1 MEISNAKVSVIIPV
15 YNGANFILDAIECV
29 LKQTHTNLEII
40 VIDDC
45 STDNTLTVLTNT
57 NLPITLLNLPVN
69 QGASAA
75 RNMGLK
81 HAIGDYVAF
90 LDADDLWSTHYIA
103 TMLKSLQTSSEHD
116 FIYCLHNQIRMGAA
130 SEICHLKRPITQAIA
145 LSLLAVFKHP
155 YMATSAMLFKRS
167 MLEYVAEFDSNL
179 KTAEDIDFVL
189 RAAEYKPI
197 LKLNTALVEV
207 RIRDGSLGQA
217 VGSYKDNIDVIAQFL
232 LRNPEFKVK
241 EASAITELYEEIYY
255 CWLRE
260 LLYIRSFKSFYQQSA
275 TAIRISPSFRILRL
289 MVKSIPVLIL
299 AVFFKK

>member
-81 HAIGDYVAF
+81 HAIGDYIAF
-90 LDADDLWSTHYIA
+90 LDADDLWSTYYIE

-130 SEICHLKRPITQAIA
+130 SEICHIKRPITQAIA

-189 RAAEYKPI
+189 RAAEYKSI

-207 RIRDGSLGQA
+207 RIRGGSLGQA

>member
-1 MEISNAKVSVIIPV
+1 MEPINAKVSVIIPV
-15 YNGANFILDAIECV
+15 YNGAIFILDAIECV
-29 LKQTHTNLEII
+29 LKQTYTNLEIL

-57 NLPITLLNLPVN
+57 DLPITLLKLPVN

-81 HAIGDYVAF
+81 HATGDYIAF
-90 LDADDLWSTHYIA
+90 LDADDLWATSYIT
-103 TMLKSLQTSSEHD
+103 TMLTSLQASPEHD
-116 FIYCLHNQIRMGAA
+116 FIYCLHNQINMGAT
-130 SEICHLKRPITQAIA
+130 SEICNIKPPVAQAIA

-167 MLEYVAEFDSNL
+167 MLVHVAEFDCNL

-189 RAAEYKPI
+189 RVAEFKLI
-197 LKLNTALVEV
+197 LKLNSALVEV
-207 RIRDGSLGQA
+207 RVRGGSLGQA

-232 LRNPEFKVK
+232 LRNPEFKAK
-241 EASAITELYEEIYY
+241 EGSAITELYEEIYY
-255 CWLRE
+255 CWIRE
-260 LLYIRSFKSFYQQSA
+260 LLYIRSFKSFYKQSA
-275 TAIRISPSFRILRL
+275 VAIRISPSFRILRL

-299 AVFFKK
+299 AVFSTK